1 MFLKKIIQNKRVC
14 KYEIRKL
21 LFSAVFLS
29 FLVPYSVRAEGRGS
43 AEPGILMQQE
53 PQGEGG
59 NAQENEGNTRDE
71 GGNAQENDGN
81 TRDEGGN
88 APIPVKPGFW
98 KNEDGKWYYIKD
110 GEMLTGWQDIG
121 EHRFF
126 FHKAGD
132 AKTGWLNIDDKWYYF
147 SKRGIMQTGWKKIGT
162 GKYYFQTDGVR
173 VTGWNKLKDKWYLF
187 NDKGTMQTGW
197 KQWKGSWYYLAPSGV
212 MKTGWLKKNSTWYY
226 LCGDG
231 RMAVGWKQVSGKW
244 YYFVGDGRMTVG
256 WQKVKDKWYYLD
268 KSGEMLKDR
277 WIGDYYLGKDGS
289 WLKKLPASVRLKVKN
304 ILQRPELPMGCE
316 VTSLDIVLQYHGFD
330 ISKEQLSDKYL
341 PKGSVDGTSPNEAFI
356 GNPRSYGGWYCYSAP
371 IVECANAYLQ
381 STGAKQSAVNLT
393 GTKFEDLFYEL
404 VSGRPVVI
412 WGTLSMGSPSTR
424 GSWYAGGRSYPRYI
438 NLHCLVMTGYDKK
451 KGLVYIADPRVG
463 NRAFSISRVKRV
475 YEQMGSQAV
484 VIRDT
489 D

>member
-1 MFLKKIIQNKRVC
+1 MPF
-14 KYEIRKL
+14 
-21 LFSAVFLS
+21 
-29 FLVPYSVRAEGRGS
+29 SVRADSPEPAEPAES
-43 AEPGILMQQE
+43 AESDTQTGA
-53 PQGEGG
+53 GS
-59 NAQENEGNTRDE
+59 
-71 GGNAQENDGN
+71 
-81 TRDEGGN
+81 
-88 APIPVKPGFW
+88 KPGFW
-98 KNEDGKWYYIKD
+98 KNENDKWYYIKN

-147 SKRGIMQTGWKKIGT
+147 SKRGIMQTGWKKIGN

-173 VTGWNKLKDKWYLF
+173 VTGWRRLKDKWYLF

-197 KQWKGSWYYLAPSGV
+197 KQWNGSWYFLAPSGV
-212 MKTGWLKKNSTWYY
+212 MRTGWFKKNNAWYY

-231 RMAVGWKQVSGKW
+231 RMA
-244 YYFVGDGRMTVG
+244 VG

-277 WIGDYYLGKDGS
+277 WVGDYYLGKDGS

-341 PKGSVDGTSPNEAFI
+341 PKGSVGGTSPNEAFI

-438 NLHCLVMTGYDKK
+438 NLHCVVMTGYDKK

>member
-1 MFLKKIIQNKRVC
+1 M
-14 KYEIRKL
+14 
-21 LFSAVFLS
+21 
-29 FLVPYSVRAEGRGS
+29 
-43 AEPGILMQQE
+43 
-53 PQGEGG
+53 
-59 NAQENEGNTRDE
+59 
-71 GGNAQENDGN
+71 
-81 TRDEGGN
+81 
-88 APIPVKPGFW
+88 
-98 KNEDGKWYYIKD
+98 
-110 GEMLTGWQDIG
+110 
-121 EHRFF
+121 
-126 FHKAGD
+126 
-132 AKTGWLNIDDKWYYF
+132 
-147 SKRGIMQTGWKKIGT
+147 
-162 GKYYFQTDGVR
+162 
-173 VTGWNKLKDKWYLF
+173 
-187 NDKGTMQTGW
+187 
-197 KQWKGSWYYLAPSGV
+197 
-212 MKTGWLKKNSTWYY
+212 
-226 LCGDG
+226 
-231 RMAVGWKQVSGKW
+231 
-244 YYFVGDGRMTVG
+244 
-256 WQKVKDKWYYLD
+256 KDKWYYLD

-277 WIGDYYLGKDGS
+277 WVGDYYLGKDGS

-341 PKGSVDGTSPNEAFI
+341 PKGSVGGTSPNEAFI